1 MAVAVAMAVA
11 VSGVELGPAE
21 ELAKLE
27 YLSLV
32 SKVCT
37 ELDNHLGINDK
48 DLAEFV
54 ISLAEKNTTFDTF
67 KASLVKNGAEFTDSL
82 ISNLLRLIQTMR
94 PPAKPSTSK
103 DPVVKPKTEKEKLKE
118 LFPVLCQPDNPSV
131 RTMLDEDDVKVA
143 VDVLKELEA
152 LMPSAAGQEKQRD
165 TEHRDKIKKKKR
177 SREQDRD
184 RDRGRDRDRE
194 REHKRRHRSRSR
206 SHSRTRERNKGKSRY
221 RSRSRSQS
229 PPKDRKDR
237 DKYAERSLDRWRDK
251 HVDRPPPEEPT
262 IGDIYNGKV
271 TSIMQFG
278 CFVQLEGLRKRWEGL
293 VHISE
298 LRREGRV
305 ANVADVVSKGQRV
318 KVKVLS
324 FTGTKTSLSMKD
336 VDQETGEDLNPNRRR
351 NLVGETNEETSMRN
365 PDRPTHLSLV
375 SAPEVE
381 DDSLERKRLTRISD
395 PEKDGVYDV

>member
-1 MAVAVAMAVA
+1 MAVAVAMAGA
-11 VSGVELGPAE
+11 VTTTDLGPAE

-103 DPVVKPKTEKEKLKE
+103 DPVVKPKTGKEKLKE

-165 TEHRDKIKKKKR
+165 AEHR
-177 SREQDRD
+177 
-184 RDRGRDRDRE
+184 
-194 REHKRRHRSRSR
+194 
-206 SHSRTRERNKGKSRY
+206 
-221 RSRSRSQS
+221 
-229 PPKDRKDR
+229 
-237 DKYAERSLDRWRDK
+237 
-251 HVDRPPPEEPT
+251 
-262 IGDIYNGKV
+262 
-271 TSIMQFG
+271 F
-278 CFVQLEGLRKRWEGL
+278 
-293 VHISE
+293 
-298 LRREGRV
+298 
-305 ANVADVVSKGQRV
+305 
-318 KVKVLS
+318 VLS
-324 FTGTKTSLSMKD
+324 VLAFGGL
-336 VDQETGEDLNPNRRR
+336 GYC
-351 NLVGETNEETSMRN
+351 
-365 PDRPTHLSLV
+365 
-375 SAPEVE
+375 
-381 DDSLERKRLTRISD
+381 DS
-395 PEKDGVYDV
+395 